1 MTMHIRLLV
10 LACILLSLSSLR
22 AQQRTNAEVPLDSVA
37 VGQSEPDAS
46 EKLLYLLGASVFFA
60 GFDYLG
66 YNATRQHPSAL
77 SVYRVLQG
85 LTQLAISWFLY
96 EQVGL
101 PTAIGFNLIWWTF
114 GDDFLYYGYAE
125 LMNPGHPWESRGE
138 LGRKVMGNH
147 CTWAYWT
154 PVGILRGMKRDR
166 AIAGSTLI
174 AQSLVGL
181 TAAISITLS
190 F

>member
-1 MTMHIRLLV
+1 MHLRPLV
-10 LACILLSLSSLR
+10 LACILLSLTTLR
-22 AQQRTNAEVPLDSVA
+22 AQQRTDAVVLPDSVA
-37 VGQSEPDAS
+37 TVQAVPDAS

-66 YNATRQHPSAL
+66 YNATRRHPNAL
-77 SVYRVLQG
+77 RVYRVLQG
-85 LTQLAISWFLY
+85 LTQIAISWFLY
-96 EQVGL
+96 EQFGL
-101 PTAIGFNLIWWTF
+101 PTAIGFNVIWWTF

-125 LMNPGHPWESRGE
+125 LINPGHPWESRGD
-138 LGRKVMGNH
+138 LGNGVLSNR

-154 PVGILRGMKRDR
+154 PVGIMRGMKRNQ
-166 AIAGSTLI
+166 AIAGSTLV

-181 TAAISITLS
+181 GAALTITLS